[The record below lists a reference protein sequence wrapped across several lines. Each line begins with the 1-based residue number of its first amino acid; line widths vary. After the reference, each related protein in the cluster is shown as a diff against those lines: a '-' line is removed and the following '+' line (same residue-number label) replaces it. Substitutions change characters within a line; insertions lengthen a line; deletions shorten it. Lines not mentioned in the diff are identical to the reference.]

1 MQKQELR
8 LELEIRLLPA
18 CVADFGKGCA
28 WPRPPRSTAA
38 RCVGGESPSF
48 GPVRLAPA
56 TTLDGGKVRLGGESP
71 SFGPVRLAPA
81 TTLDGG
87 KVRLGGESPSFGP
100 VRHSA
105 C

>member
-18 CVADFGKGCA
+18 CFADF
-28 WPRPPRSTAA
+28 
-38 RCVGGESPSF
+38 
-48 GPVRLAPA
+48 
-56 TTLDGGKVRLGGESP
+56 
-71 SFGPVRLAPA
+71 
-81 TTLDGG
+81 G

>member
-18 CVADFGKGCA
+18 CVADFGK
-28 WPRPPRSTAA
+28 
-38 RCVGGESPSF
+38 
-48 GPVRLAPA
+48 
-56 TTLDGGKVRLGGESP
+56 VRLGGESP
-71 SFGPVRLAPA
+71 SFGPVRLASA